1 MKKLASA
8 LALGVLLVGCA
19 SNPPPQPI
27 TVPLPPPPPSGEPSG
42 FIGLS
47 ANDLRVAYGTPSF
60 VRKENGAEMW
70 RYDRK
75 DCRAFFFLYTKDNAQ
90 AVRHVETLPHG
101 RDSATDPAC
110 LQALHGRRAPAS

>member
-1 MKKLASA
+1 MKKVASA
-8 LALGVLLVGCA
+8 LAFCVLAAGCA
-19 SNPPPQPI
+19 SSPPPQPV
-27 TVPLPPPPPSGEPSG
+27 TVPLPPAPPSGEPSG

-47 ANDLRVAYGTPSF
+47 ANDLRLAYGAPSF

-75 DCRAFFFLYTKDNAQ
+75 DCRAFFFLYAKNNAQ

-110 LQALHGRRAPAS
+110 LEALSGRRAPSS